1 MSKAQTVLHALLAG
15 LPVQLNR
22 CHSHCSVRLFQAGE
36 TITTPSE
43 EVILLD
49 PYWLGLAVV
58 QVTDP
63 GKSLTTSYVRAD
75 FSFTDVLNAASEM
88 SDDAIA
94 RLSANLTRN

>member
-49 PYWLGLAVV
+49 PYWLGLAV

-63 GKSLTTSYVRAD
+63 GKPPTTSYVRAD
-75 FSFTDVLNAASEM
+75 FSFTDVLNAASEL
-88 SDDAIA
+88 SDDTIA